1 MSRRLSS
8 VWLMK
13 RKPRFGMN
21 YQVKRNGFTLTL
33 QSTEEGHGKMA
44 EVMPGEI
51 WREMHN
57 TAEVIEYI
65 IEEVRDEEVEDHRPG
80 AV

>member
-1 MSRRLSS
+1 
-8 VWLMK
+8 MK
-13 RKPRFGMN
+13 
-21 YQVKRNGFTLTL
+21 YEVKRDGFTLTL
-33 QSTEEGHGKMA
+33 QSTADGHSAMV

-65 IEEVRDEEVEDHRPG
+65 IEEVRDEEVENHCPG
-80 AV
+80 PI